1 MHEEDDWQEWG
12 FWKSAFYDYG
22 AEEIYIT
29 DEWSETVDGYTWK
42 FHVNDGKAEIIGVSP
57 MPTGVLSI
65 PSVLCGKSV
74 STIESRAFYGCSEL
88 LSVMIP
94 ASVTS
99 VSTSAFYGCHGLNA
113 IEVSSNNPR
122 YKSDS
127 RLLLSKDGRTV
138 VRGVNGDV
146 VIPDSVTNIESF
158 AFAACGGLTSVAIP
172 NSVTSI
178 GAYAFDGCSNLSE
191 IDFKGTPPNVSS
203 YVFRGVK
210 DGAIGRYS
218 AGHAAEWEA
227 VIGADGK
234 WNGLN
239 MKPPPTLVAESANWS
254 SGSITLRCTDA
265 DTSGAEHSYALEYCN
280 ENGTWVVVDD
290 AQVSVT
296 KGQNAN
302 NEEVW
307 VVKLTDSAF
316 SSRLGGI
323 PPVQYHVKEVKSG
336 RVSETCVTRNRH
348 AIFVGL
354 NEWQDKDLES
364 TGGDSDANNFF
375 NIAALRGGFSN
386 SENIHVLLNRGAKV
400 DDVDDAFDRVAES
413 VQTGDIFLFY
423 FRTHGGYDKSDGTTS
438 LRLYDKGYTD
448 TALATKIQSIEATGK
463 SVAIIGIVA
472 ACHAGGMYDPDA
484 RLGHW
489 YVANGLARCS
499 ANIAWIAA
507 ADREHTS
514 YAVFNKFLLDYG
526 WEEGWA
532 GNDAMLSFLDLAT
545 YTKDLYE
552 DLLSGIKSYQ
562 GWEVQIE
569 NPPLLRNVMA
579 GTRGS
584 HKDKLPPAA
593 VTGIKSETGD
603 RVDEIK
609 TEWNVVDNADGY
621 WLFCETG
628 GGNEVCAAYS
638 CPAGETEVIMSFQKL
653 FGGSDFVPSKLPIKY
668 SVKAVNGAG
677 VSVASTVEV
686 QNFARI
692 VFDANGGGI
701 SGWRGAL
708 PREGIVYAD
717 ITIGSILGGRLLT
730 LPDAYG
736 EDNKEFTGWFS
747 VNGVQANPMAPIAS
761 DETYLAK
768 WKAKNANG
776 MTQDWLD
783 SHQTIA
789 SASNGDIATA
799 AAMSAA
805 NGCRTV
811 GECYALGINPEDP
824 NDDLRITDFKMENGK
839 PVIKLNHTEDGSGN
853 SFSDRVRTLGKEKL
867 TDAEWKEV
875 PESGNPDFRFFTIG
889 VDMP

>member
-1 MHEEDDWQEWG
+1 M
-12 FWKSAFYDYG
+12 
-22 AEEIYIT
+22 
-29 DEWSETVDGYTWK
+29 
-42 FHVNDGKAEIIGVSP
+42 
-57 MPTGVLSI
+57 
-65 PSVLCGKSV
+65 
-74 STIESRAFYGCSEL
+74 
-88 LSVMIP
+88 
-94 ASVTS
+94 
-99 VSTSAFYGCHGLNA
+99 
-113 IEVSSNNPR
+113 
-122 YKSDS
+122 
-127 RLLLSKDGRTV
+127 
-138 VRGVNGDV
+138 
-146 VIPDSVTNIESF
+146 
-158 AFAACGGLTSVAIP
+158 
-172 NSVTSI
+172 
-178 GAYAFDGCSNLSE
+178 
-191 IDFKGTPPNVSS
+191 
-203 YVFRGVK
+203 
-210 DGAIGRYS
+210 
-218 AGHAAEWEA
+218 
-227 VIGADGK
+227 
-234 WNGLN
+234 
-239 MKPPPTLVAESANWS
+239 
-254 SGSITLRCTDA
+254 
-265 DTSGAEHSYALEYCN
+265 
-280 ENGTWVVVDD
+280 
-290 AQVSVT
+290 
-296 KGQNAN
+296 
-302 NEEVW
+302 
-307 VVKLTDSAF
+307 
-316 SSRLGGI
+316 
-323 PPVQYHVKEVKSG
+323 
-336 RVSETCVTRNRH
+336 
-348 AIFVGL
+348 
-354 NEWQDKDLES
+354 
-364 TGGDSDANNFF
+364 
-375 NIAALRGGFSN
+375 
-386 SENIHVLLNRGAKV
+386 
-400 DDVDDAFDRVAES
+400 DDVFDRVAES

-423 FRTHGGYDKSDGTTS
+423 FRTHGGYDKSDGTTF
-438 LRLYDKGYTD
+438 LCLYDEDYTD
-448 TALATKIQSIEATGK
+448 TTLAKKIQSIEGTGK

-532 GNDAMLSFLDLAT
+532 GNDTRLSFLELAT
-545 YTKDLYE
+545 YTKDRYE
-552 DLLSGIKSYQ
+552 SLLSGIKSYE

-569 NPPLLRNVMA
+569 NPLLLRNVMA

-584 HKDKLPPAA
+584 HANKKTPAA

-609 TEWNVVDNADGY
+609 TEWNAVDNADGY

-628 GGNEVCAAYS
+628 GVNAVCAAYS
-638 CPAGETEVIMSFQKL
+638 CRVNETEVIMSFQKL
-653 FGGSDFVPSKLPIKY
+653 FGGSDFDPSKLPIKY

-811 GECYALGINPEDP
+811 GECYALGIDPEDP
-824 NDDLRITDFKMENGK
+824 NDDLKIIDFKMVDGK

-853 SFSDRVRTLGKEKL
+853 SFADRVRTLGKEKL

-875 PESGNPDFRFFTIG
+875 PENGNPDFRFFTIG